1 MQTVWWLLSMA
12 VLIVFIF
19 LPFRELSVNGT
30 LTLQTPLEFPMLLG
44 LILTAAFAT
53 FVVVL
58 LFKNR
63 PLQIKIGRILLL
75 LHSAIYSLLLYMY
88 WHYSGEQ
95 QKLLLTIIVPAIS
108 FFFQTLALRAVKKD
122 EALIKSMDRLR

>member
-1 MQTVWWLLSMA
+1 
-12 VLIVFIF
+12 
-19 LPFRELSVNGT
+19 
-30 LTLQTPLEFPMLLG
+30 MLLG

-75 LHSAIYSLLLYMY
+75 LPFAIYSLLLYMY

-108 FFFQTLALRAVKKD
+108 LFFQILALRAVKKD